1 MAEAFEDRD
10 QAGIEGLPE
19 VTPAHAAALRK
30 ALLNRRFVPSTH
42 RLPDEVLPD
51 PALIRIIDQ
60 GQESLSVGVGLAAAL
75 NYLRARDGDT
85 RLVSARMLYEFARR
99 YDEWSDQPHSGSSL
113 TGALAA
119 LVEHGVCLDSEWPLS
134 QRDRGASPEALR
146 AALGNRPAAMRQVER
161 EVEALR
167 AAVFEHHAVVVAAM
181 IHDGWT
187 QTAKGV
193 ITYKRPKGGGKPATM
208 GGHVVTVLGY
218 TSAGFLVQNS
228 WGEAWSAAVV
238 GRRRYPGLAI
248 WSYDDAAD
256 NLIDAWILELSHT
269 PFRPPLVGYD
279 ADSLDG
285 DDMLEIRAEVEAFSY
300 VLASASIR
308 PPLALGL
315 FGDWGSGKSFFMQAM
330 QRKIDVLT
338 KNEKTRAASDTT
350 PRRFCRNIVQIH
362 FNAWHFLDTDL
373 WASLVTEIFD
383 RLFKAIGGDSGSKPE
398 AQLPKLAAALQD
410 AKGVYQQAQ
419 QQLDEARQARGAAEA
434 AMKSAV
440 AARERREGTLATQLD
455 DIAALLSG
463 QPQVHAAVQDLAAA
477 LGEPE
482 LATSFRTLEHRVGEL
497 GGQGRRLSSL
507 LQAMFMT
514 PWGWWRLGTLVAALL
529 VPIGIVAGV
538 EALLEAGALQ
548 QPIGAVQSLALQ
560 LSGSLAALAT
570 WLGAQVRRGT
580 GLVSRLESTH
590 RQLEAIRQRRREAAV
605 ADQDETLQTLVAR
618 EEAARRS
625 LLDAEKRVQDLQH
638 EVNELQ
644 PARLIMRF
652 IEERSRSSDYRSRL
666 GIVSLVR
673 RDFERL
679 SELADPDSKEHNAEL
694 MPVERIILYVDDLD
708 RCKPDRVIEVLEA
721 VHLLLAFR
729 LFMVVV
735 AVDPRWL
742 RHCLE
747 RHYPDLL
754 SVSGAPRALV
764 AHVLPSRPATAQDYL
779 EKIFQIPFLLQPLK
793 DDGFRRLIH
802 GLTTGS
808 VAAEQTAPVGGQPG
822 STPTPATSTAATGGN
837 TAIDSASGK
846 VTGNDGT
853 TGQET
858 LDDESSAIERLELRA
873 WEVEDMQRLAPLFRT
888 PRAVKRFVNTYR
900 FLRAS
905 IHAHERPIFEGSR
918 ESPGTY
924 RAALLLL
931 AVVVNHAAVAPRLL
945 RRISDLPDH
954 GDTSWQV
961 FLRRLH
967 AEPPGKPSTK
977 PTGKTVKTDAVPE
990 ATADTKAGTV
1000 AGRAARQVAASA
1012 TEPLSWE
1019 AVEWQQLCATLLRL
1033 SESGF
1038 PGIQVH
1044 ELQPWVRVVARYSFS
1059 LTATTTL
1066 LEG

>member
-1 MAEAFEDRD
+1 
-10 QAGIEGLPE
+10 
-19 VTPAHAAALRK
+19 
-30 ALLNRRFVPSTH
+30 
-42 RLPDEVLPD
+42 
-51 PALIRIIDQ
+51 
-60 GQESLSVGVGLAAAL
+60 
-75 NYLRARDGDT
+75 
-85 RLVSARMLYEFARR
+85 MLYEFARR
-99 YDEWSDQPHSGSSL
+99 YDEWAGQPHSGSSL

-119 LVEHGVCLDSEWPLS
+119 LSEHGVCLDSEWPLS
-134 QRDRGASPEALR
+134 QRDQAASPETLR

-167 AAVFEHHAVVVAAM
+167 AAVFEHHAVAVAVL
-181 IHDGWT
+181 IHDGWM
-187 QTAKGV
+187 QTTKG
-193 ITYKRPKGGGKPATM
+193 IISYKRPKGGGKPATM

-218 TSAGFLVQNS
+218 TGAGFLVQNS
-228 WGEAWSAAVV
+228 WGEAWATAVV

-248 WSYDDAAD
+248 WTYDDAAD
-256 NLIDAWILELSHT
+256 NLIDAWVLELSHT
-269 PFRPPLVGYD
+269 LFRPPLVGYD

-285 DDMLEIRAEVEAFSY
+285 DDLLEIRAEVEAFSY

-330 QRKIDVLT
+330 QRKIDLLT
-338 KNEKTRAASDTT
+338 KNEKARAASDAM

-383 RLFKAIGGDSGSKPE
+383 CLFKAIGGDSGGKPE
-398 AQLPKLAAALQD
+398 AQLPKLAAALHD

-419 QQLDEARQARGAAEA
+419 QQLDEARQARGAAET

-440 AARERREGTLATQLD
+440 AARELHEGTLATQLD
-455 DIAALLSG
+455 DIAALLSE
-463 QPQVHAAVQDLAAA
+463 QPQVRAAVQGLAAA

-497 GGQGRRLSSL
+497 GGQGRRLSS
-507 LQAMFMT
+507 MFMT

-529 VPIGIVAGV
+529 VPVGIVAGV
-538 EALLEAGALQ
+538 EALLEAGALK

-570 WLGAQVRRGT
+570 WLGAQVRRGA
-580 GLVSRLESTH
+580 GLVNRLESTH

-605 ADQDETLQTLVAR
+605 AEQDQTLQTLVAR
-618 EEAARRS
+618 EEAARGS

-644 PARLIMRF
+644 PGRLIMRF
-652 IEERSRSSDYRSRL
+652 IEERTRSSDYRSRL

-679 SELADPDSKEHNAEL
+679 SELADPDSKERNAEL
-694 MPVERIILYVDDLD
+694 MPVERIILYIDDLD
-708 RCKPDRVIEVLEA
+708 RCKPERVIEVLEA

-802 GLTTGS
+802 GLTAGS
-808 VAAEQTAPVGGQPG
+808 VAAEQIAPVGGQPG
-822 STPTPATSTAATGGN
+822 ATPTPVASAAATAGN
-837 TAIDSASGK
+837 TATGSVSGK
-846 VTGNDGT
+846 VTSTDST
-853 TGQET
+853 MGQET
-858 LDDESSAIERLELRA
+858 LDDESTAIERLELRA

-900 FLRAS
+900 FLRAGV
-905 IHAHERPIFEGSR
+905 HAHERPIFEGSR

-945 RRISDLPDH
+945 RRISDLPGH
-954 GDTSWQV
+954 GDTSWQA

-967 AEPPGKPSTK
+967 AEPSTK
-977 PTGKTVKTDAVPE
+977 PTVKAVKSEAGPE
-990 ATADTKAGTV
+990 ATADTKAGAA
-1000 AGRAARQVAASA
+1000 AGRATRRAAASA
-1012 TEPLSWE
+1012 AEPLSWE

-1033 SESGF
+1033 SESDF
-1038 PGIQVH
+1038 PGIKVH
-1044 ELQPWVRVVARYSFS
+1044 ELRPWVRVVARYSFT

-1066 LEG
+1066 LDG